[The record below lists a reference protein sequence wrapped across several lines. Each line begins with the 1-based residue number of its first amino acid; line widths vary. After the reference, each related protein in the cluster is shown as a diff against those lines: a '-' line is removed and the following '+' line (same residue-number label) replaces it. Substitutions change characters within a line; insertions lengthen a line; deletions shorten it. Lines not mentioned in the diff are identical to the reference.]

1 MRYQDK
7 SIFPL
12 PTDTD
17 DDGIVA
23 FSTAINC
30 EMLIDAYSHGTRDLY
45 YFALRL
51 ALVDASFEK
60 EAPFLVLDDPFTHLD
75 DARLREAKALV
86 AALSRERQILYF
98 TCAEERAPQLASPTV

>member
-7 SIFPL
+7 SIFPI

-30 EMLIDAYSHGTRDLY
+30 EMLIDAYSHGIFPWPFGEGEDYIPWCSPVERGVLMIEDFHSPHGTRRDMKKWNFNFAVDL
-45 YFALRL
+45 
-51 ALVDASFEK
+51 FEIAVNGK
-60 EAPFLVLDDPFTHLD
+60 
-75 DARLREAKALV
+75 
-86 AALSRERQILYF
+86 ILPPNG
-98 TCAEERAPQLASPTV
+98 RKPGKRMI